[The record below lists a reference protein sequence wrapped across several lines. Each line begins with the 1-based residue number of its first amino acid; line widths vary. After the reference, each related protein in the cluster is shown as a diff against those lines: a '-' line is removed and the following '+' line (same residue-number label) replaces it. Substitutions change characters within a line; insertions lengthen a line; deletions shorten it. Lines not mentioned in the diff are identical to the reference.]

1 MIYPGGRWQT
11 SVPGL
16 AALSTAYVLSG
27 TDDVLAHVWDR
38 GLRRTAIPPLRHP
51 PPKFQHFA
59 PGGSP
64 RPSAVCAR
72 FVDCLSVGRLWGT
85 MMQQLLELDLHL
97 VCCTLPGKSSVPPD
111 LSFLICEMGAG
122 AMSTGDCLEDERSSF
137 TKNS

>member
-51 PPKFQHFA
+51 PSNSKISLLAA
-59 PGGSP
+59 PPGLVPVALGSWTVCRWGG
-64 RPSAVCAR
+64 C
-72 FVDCLSVGRLWGT
+72 
-85 MMQQLLELDLHL
+85 
-97 VCCTLPGKSSVPPD
+97 
-111 LSFLICEMGAG
+111 GA
-122 AMSTGDCLEDERSSF
+122 L
-137 TKNS
+137 